1 MKIRITLTAGAL
13 IPLLAALML
22 VTVAN
27 AAAHAARTDSQ
38 LAKRLVVAYGDQ
50 SLAPY
55 GNPVP
60 GALPAE
66 RWQCLARSGFS
77 FTARASS
84 HFGSPHTELS
94 SVASILGT
102 PAEARRYYRALV
114 RTISGCER
122 QILQDG
128 CSQPPGCDVGRPKA
142 FAFPGFGDRSV
153 RGRIPIAYSGPPDAS
168 GFMFYNN
175 DWVVVRKRRVVL
187 ADDFFA
193 WDAWPSQGGAAAVP
207 SLNKEERHIVHREFV
222 RAFRPEGR

>member
-13 IPLLAALML
+13 IPVLAALVL
-22 VTVAN
+22 VTVAT

-38 LAKRLVVAYGDQ
+38 LAKRLVVAHSDQ
-50 SLAPY
+50 SLTPY

-60 GALPAE
+60 GAVPAE

-77 FTARASS
+77 FTARADS
-84 HFGSPHTELS
+84 HYGGPHTEVS
-94 SVASILGT
+94 SVSSILNT
-102 PAEARRYYRALV
+102 TADARRYYRALV

-122 QILQDG
+122 QMLQDG
-128 CSQPPGCDVGRPKA
+128 CSQPAGCAVGQPHV
-142 FAFPGFGDRSV
+142 FAFPGFGDQSV

-175 DWVVVRKRRVVL
+175 DWVVVRKARAVL

-193 WDAWPSQGGAAAVP
+193 WEGWPSQGGAAAAP
-207 SLNKEERHIVHREFV
+207 SLIKEERHIVHREFV
-222 RAFRPEGR
+222 RAFRLEGR